1 MFRGKGSTDGTFLLV
16 SFTQLYPLVNTTSTM
31 PQALQGLG
39 GGRGVSEMDGG
50 GERREGCSREMDPG
64 QKDSQL
70 IRQNRLE
77 ESTTVLIKM
86 SL

>member
-1 MFRGKGSTDGTFLLV
+1 MFRGKGSLAGTYLLV

-39 GGRGVSEMDGG
+39 WGGGIGGMDGG

-64 QKDSQL
+64 QEDSQL
-70 IRQNRLE
+70 TRQNRLE
-77 ESTTVLIKM
+77 ESIAVLIKM

>member
-1 MFRGKGSTDGTFLLV
+1 MFRGKGSLAGTYLLV
-16 SFTQLYPLVNTTSTM
+16 SFTQLYPLFNTTSTM

-39 GGRGVSEMDGG
+39 GGGAGGMGGG

-64 QKDSQL
+64 QEDSQL
-70 IRQNRLE
+70 TPQNRLE
-77 ESTTVLIKM
+77 ESIAVLIKM